1 MIIFLMFIIFLIL
14 LKILLSINI
23 KLEIENLKILLPKN
37 QNKITNKN
45 NKVSLKIY
53 VLKKIKIAE
62 INLKK
67 IDLKSDK
74 VKKRIKKQFD
84 GKKLNLD
91 TIKLLNKVNY
101 IIEKLNLKVYIGTE
115 DPSITAIVVGVGYT
129 IVSNFIGGK
138 TISNKNID
146 YKIFPIYQNKNIF
159 KLELDSII
167 TFKMENI
174 IDIIKLLKKGR
185 VDKDGRTSN
194 RRAYAYSNE

>member
-1 MIIFLMFIIFLIL
+1 MIFFIILAVILVL
-14 LKILLSINI
+14 LKLFFSINV
-23 KLEIENLKILLPKN
+23 KLEIKNFKIVLPKN

-62 INLKK
+62 IDLKK

-74 VKKRIKKQFD
+74 VKKRIQKQFD
-84 GKKLNLD
+84 ENKLKLD

-101 IIEKLNLKVYIGTE
+101 IIEKLDLKVYIGTE
-115 DPSITAIVVGVGYT
+115 EPSITAIGVGVGYT
-129 IVSNFIGGK
+129 IVSNYIGGK

-185 VDKDGRTSN
+185 VDKNDRASN

>member
-1 MIIFLMFIIFLIL
+1 MIFFIILAIILVL
-14 LKILLSINI
+14 LKLFFSINV
-23 KLEIENLKILLPKN
+23 KLEIKNFKIVLPKN
-37 QNKITNKN
+37 QSKITNKN

-62 INLKK
+62 IDLKK

-74 VKKRIKKQFD
+74 VKKRIQKQFD
-84 GKKLNLD
+84 ENKLKLD

-101 IIEKLNLKVYIGTE
+101 IIEKLDLKVYIGTE
-115 DPSITAIVVGVGYT
+115 EPSITAIGVGVGYT

-185 VDKDGRTSN
+185 VDKNDRTSN

>member
-1 MIIFLMFIIFLIL
+1 MIFFIILAVILVL
-14 LKILLSINI
+14 LKLFFSINV
-23 KLEIENLKILLPKN
+23 KLEIKNFKIVLPKN
-37 QNKITNKN
+37 QSKITNKN

-62 INLKK
+62 IDLKK

-74 VKKRIKKQFD
+74 AKKRIQKQFD
-84 GKKLNLD
+84 ENKLKLD

-101 IIEKLNLKVYIGTE
+101 IIEKLDLKVYIGTE
-115 DPSITAIVVGVGYT
+115 EPSITAIGVGVGYT

-185 VDKDGRTSN
+185 VDKNDRASN

>member
-1 MIIFLMFIIFLIL
+1 MIFFIILAIIL
-14 LKILLSINI
+14 VLLNLFFSINV
-23 KLEIENLKILLPKN
+23 KLEIKNLKIVLPKN

-74 VKKRIKKQFD
+74 VKKRIQKQFD
-84 GKKLNLD
+84 ENKLNLD

-101 IIEKLNLKVYIGTE
+101 IIEKLDLKVYIGTE
-115 DPSITAIVVGVGYT
+115 DPSITAIGVGVGYI

-185 VDKDGRTSN
+185 VDKNDRASN

>member
-1 MIIFLMFIIFLIL
+1 MIFFIILAIILVL
-14 LKILLSINI
+14 LKLFFSINV
-23 KLEIENLKILLPKN
+23 KLEIKNFKIVLPKN
-37 QNKITNKN
+37 QSKITNKN

-62 INLKK
+62 IDLKK

-74 VKKRIKKQFD
+74 AKKRIQKQFD
-84 GKKLNLD
+84 ENKLKLD

-101 IIEKLNLKVYIGTE
+101 IIEKLDLKVYIGTE
-115 DPSITAIVVGVGYT
+115 EPSITAIGVGVGYT
-129 IVSNFIGGK
+129 IVSNYIGGK

-185 VDKDGRTSN
+185 VDKNDRASN

>member
-167 TFKMENI
+167 TFKMKNI

>member
-1 MIIFLMFIIFLIL
+1 MIFFIILAIIL
-14 LKILLSINI
+14 VLLNLFFSINV
-23 KLEIENLKILLPKN
+23 KLEIKNLKIVLPKN

-67 IDLKSDK
+67 IDLKSYK
-74 VKKRIKKQFD
+74 VKKRIQKQFD
-84 GKKLNLD
+84 ENKLNLD

-101 IIEKLNLKVYIGTE
+101 IIEKLDLKVYIGTE
-115 DPSITAIVVGVGYT
+115 DPSITAIGVGVGYI

-185 VDKDGRTSN
+185 VDKNDRASN

>member
-1 MIIFLMFIIFLIL
+1 MIFFIILAIILVLIECFF
-14 LKILLSINI
+14 SINV
-23 KLEIENLKILLPKN
+23 KLEIKNLKIVLPKN
-37 QNKITNKN
+37 QTRITNKDSRIN
-45 NKVSLKIY
+45 LKIY
-53 VLKKIKIAE
+53 ILKKIKIAE

-74 VKKRIKKQFD
+74 VKKRIQKQFD
-84 GKKLNLD
+84 ENKLNLD
-91 TIKLLNKVNY
+91 TIKHLNKVNY
-101 IIEKLNLKVYIGTE
+101 IIEKLDLKVYIGTE
-115 DPSITAIVVGVGYT
+115 DPSITAIGVGVGYT

-185 VDKDGRTSN
+185 VDKNDRASN

>member
-1 MIIFLMFIIFLIL
+1 MIFFIILAIIL
-14 LKILLSINI
+14 VLLNLFFSINV
-23 KLEIENLKILLPKN
+23 KLEIKNFKIVLPKN

-62 INLKK
+62 IDLKK

-74 VKKRIKKQFD
+74 VKKRIQKQFD
-84 GKKLNLD
+84 ENKLKLD

-101 IIEKLNLKVYIGTE
+101 IIEKLDLKVYIGTE
-115 DPSITAIVVGVGYT
+115 DPSITAIGVGVGYI

-185 VDKDGRTSN
+185 VDKNDRASN

>member
-1 MIIFLMFIIFLIL
+1 M
-14 LKILLSINI
+14 
-23 KLEIENLKILLPKN
+23 
-37 QNKITNKN
+37 
-45 NKVSLKIY
+45 
-53 VLKKIKIAE
+53 
-62 INLKK
+62 KK
-67 IDLKSDK
+67 IDLRSDK
-74 VKKRIKKQFD
+74 VKKRIQKQFD
-84 GKKLNLD
+84 ENKLNID
-91 TIKLLNKVNY
+91 TIKLVSKVNY
-101 IIEKLNLKVYIGTE
+101 IIEKLYLKVYIGTE
-115 DPSITAIVVGVGYT
+115 YPSITAIGVGVGYT

-185 VDKDGRTSN
+185 VDKNDRASN

>member
-174 IDIIKLLKKGR
+174 ISIIKLLKKGR

>member
-1 MIIFLMFIIFLIL
+1 MIFFIILAVILVL
-14 LKILLSINI
+14 LKLFFSINV
-23 KLEIENLKILLPKN
+23 KLEIKNLKIVLPKN

-74 VKKRIKKQFD
+74 VKKRIQKQFD
-84 GKKLNLD
+84 ENKLNLD

-101 IIEKLNLKVYIGTE
+101 IIEKLDLKVYIGTE
-115 DPSITAIVVGVGYT
+115 DPSITAIGVGVGYT

-185 VDKDGRTSN
+185 VDKNDRASN